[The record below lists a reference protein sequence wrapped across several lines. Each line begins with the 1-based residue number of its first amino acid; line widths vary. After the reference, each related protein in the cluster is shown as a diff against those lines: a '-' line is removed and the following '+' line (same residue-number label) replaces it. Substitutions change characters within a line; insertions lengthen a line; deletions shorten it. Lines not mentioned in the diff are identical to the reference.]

1 MEVLVAGDAGTTAGM
16 DNYRSQ
22 DSYKS
27 LDSSRIF
34 PTSNID
40 EARRQRA
47 MAPISNAFVGF
58 DSGARTQSGASIV
71 SGRTVS
77 GASSQGYGDSQRPS
91 TPVMD
96 FNAFEEYADISHALE
111 PRQRSVTPILEFE
124 EFQNYSDIT
133 VLFLHVVV
141 FCKFR
146 AVVLFLSIRG
156 STRISPVFMRHS
168 F

>member
-1 MEVLVAGDAGTTAGM
+1 M

-146 AVVLFLSIRG
+146 AVVLLLSIRG